1 MGHHLVTARTR
12 NRRKQ
17 MGRPINKRHIGSPDS
32 GNELKCRF
40 HNGTAEVN
48 GWIIKQ
54 KGSRRYRCSD
64 GTNEANCKLVD
75 KAQGSLAAGEMTV
88 TVKDDGGT
96 IRQVTKI
103 TGHRVLLDTGSS
115 SRWTFTTDAAD
126 DAVEIEEAG
135 TDDSFTAAD
144 DFEAD

>member
-1 MGHHLVTARTR
+1 
-12 NRRKQ
+12 

-40 HNGTAEVN
+40 HNGTSEVN

-135 TDDSFTAAD
+135 TNESFSGAD
-144 DFEAD
+144 DFE

>member
-1 MGHHLVTARTR
+1 
-12 NRRKQ
+12 

-75 KAQGSLAAGEMTV
+75 KAQGALVAGEMTV

>member
-1 MGHHLVTARTR
+1 
-12 NRRKQ
+12 

>member
-1 MGHHLVTARTR
+1 
-12 NRRKQ
+12 

-135 TDDSFTAAD
+135 TNESFSGAD
-144 DFEAD
+144 DFE